1 MKRKTRGE
9 AIFGIVNYIL
19 MVLFGL
25 TTLLP
30 FLYVLS
36 KSLSSEAAVVS
47 GRVMF
52 WPVGLQ
58 LGTYQYVLDQPEFL
72 NSLGVSVFVTVVGTV
87 FAMLL
92 TASVAY
98 PLSKPEMVGRK
109 PLLLMFIF
117 IMLFNGGIIP
127 NYVLFKTLGLINK
140 VWALILPGMLSVFNV
155 LLIKTFYEQLPESV
169 EESARIDGATNLR
182 TLFSII
188 IPMSTPVIATVGL
201 FYAVGYWNNYFSG
214 VLYITNPQLKPL
226 QQYLYDLVTSTMTN
240 PDPGTVQLDM
250 DRYMNVTPD
259 SIRSSTI
266 MLATLPILMVYPFLQ
281 RYFVK
286 GINIGSVKG

>member
-9 AIFGIVNYIL
+9 LLFNAANYSV

-36 KSLSSEAAVVS
+36 KSMSSEAAVVA
-47 GRVMF
+47 GKVLF
-52 WPVGLQ
+52 WPVGFQ
-58 LGTYQYVLDQPEFL
+58 LGTYRYVLEQPEFMSAL
-72 NSLGVSVFVTVVGTV
+72 SVSAFVTVVGTV
-87 FAMLL
+87 LAMFI
-92 TASVAY
+92 TATVAY

-117 IMLFNGGIIP
+117 IMLFNGGMIP
-127 NYVLFKTLGLINK
+127 NYVLIRSLGLMNK
-140 VWALILPGMLSVFNV
+140 VWALILPGILSVFNV

-182 TLFSII
+182 TLFSIV
-188 IPMSTPVIATVGL
+188 IPMSAPVIATVSL
-201 FYAVGYWNNYFSG
+201 FYAVGYWNNYFFG
-214 VLYITNPQLKPL
+214 VLYITNPSLKPL
-226 QQYLYDLVTSTMTN
+226 QQYLFDLVTSTMTA
-240 PDPGTVQLDM
+240 PDPATMRIDM
-250 DRYMNVTPD
+250 DKYMNTTPD
-259 SIRSSTI
+259 SIRATTI
-266 MLATLPILMVYPFLQ
+266 MLATLPILLLYPLLQ